1 MRANKIVVVCLGL
14 FLALCVPAHG
24 QDQPPEQKAPTPAA
38 GGAQPAATGD
48 ASPSPDEIIEQ
59 MSGGQKQDSNQ
70 GKVEA
75 GSNPALLE
83 EGSFEAGRDIFQ
95 GIFNQD
101 AKEGPT
107 ADGLPGMRIEE
118 INLSGIM
125 SGAFGTIALFLGKDK
140 EVYAARVN
148 QKFANGRL
156 SEIHKDKV
164 VFEQEVI
171 DEFGK
176 QRPPVIKEV
185 PLYTNPKKKGR
196 G

>member
-1 MRANKIVVVCLGL
+1 MRARGLFIVCLGL
-14 FLALCVPAHG
+14 LLALTAPAQA
-24 QDQPPEQKAPTPAA
+24 QDLPPEQSKPTSAA
-38 GGAQPAATGD
+38 GAAAEGA
-48 ASPSPDEIIEQ
+48 PSPDEIIEQ
-59 MSGGQKQDSNQ
+59 MSGAPGQTP

-75 GSNPALLE
+75 ESNPALLE

-95 GIFNQD
+95 GIFQQD

-107 ADGLPGMRIEE
+107 VDGLPGMRLEE
-118 INLSGIM
+118 VSLNGIM
-125 SGAFGTIALFLGKDK
+125 TGAFGTVALFLGKDK
-140 EVYAARVN
+140 NVYAARVN

-156 SEIHKDKV
+156 SEIQNDKV

-176 QRPPVIKEV
+176 QRPPVIKEI
-185 PLYTNPKKKGR
+185 PLHTNPRKKGR